1 MESILNKS
9 QSSVEISIST
19 KGIFSGS
26 VKVYVDD
33 NEKLVEIAKAK
44 ADELETYLKD
54 KNQKIPGV
62 E

>member
-33 NEKLVEIAKAK
+33 NEKLVEIA
-44 ADELETYLKD
+44 
-54 KNQKIPGV
+54 
-62 E
+62 